1 MRSRSMSP
9 DSPIAILDSGIGG
22 LAVVRALQAQL
33 PHERIL
39 YFGDTARTPYGWKS
53 AATVG
58 GFVSQIVHYLRG
70 YDPKHVVI
78 GCNTATAL
86 AMNAIK
92 KEFPELSLSGIVEP
106 GARAAIE
113 EAGAKRFPLIAIMAT
128 EATIWSKAYERAIHR
143 RRHHARLLLRPAPM
157 LVPLVEEARDPGD
170 ALVKLA
176 LEQYLQ
182 PLVQRG
188 ADVLILGCTHYTIL
202 KPIIRKMVGP
212 TMRLIDSSQKCADDV
227 ARRLQTANLLYGGPG
242 NGSLRC
248 FVTDDSPRFRVLATK
263 FLGNEPQ
270 PPVLVTPDELYLAGA
285 SNAAGRFTG

>member
-1 MRSRSMSP
+1 MSP

-58 GFVSQIVHYLRG
+58 GFVKQIVQYLRG
-70 YDPKHVVI
+70 YDPKHIVI
-78 GCNTATAL
+78 GCNTSTAL
-86 AMNAIK
+86 AMTAVK
-92 KEFPELSLSGIVEP
+92 KEFPDLSISGIVEP

-143 RRHHARLLLRPAPM
+143 RRHHARLLLRPAPI
-157 LVPLVEEARDPGD
+157 LVPLVEEGREATDP
-170 ALVKLA
+170 LMKLA

-182 PLVQRG
+182 PLVHRG
-188 ADVLILGCTHYTIL
+188 ADVLVLGCTHYTVL
-202 KPIIRKMVGP
+202 KAAIRKMVGP
-212 TMRLIDSSQKCADDV
+212 EMRLIDSSQKCADDV
-227 ARRLQTANLLYGGPG
+227 ARRLQTANLLYGGPA

-248 FVTDDSPRFRVLATK
+248 FVTDDSPRFRILATK
-263 FLGNEPQ
+263 FLGHEPQ
-270 PPVLVTPDELYLAGA
+270 PPVLVTPDDLYV
-285 SNAAGRFTG
+285 SSERDAAGRASV